1 MIVSLAIA
9 QAPLGGQA
17 AREVHVAEV
26 ESADPT
32 VAGFLKMNHTKN
44 RILQALPTG
53 DQEMAIASNSQILT

>member
-1 MIVSLAIA
+1 MIANLAIVL
-9 QAPLGGQA
+9 APLGGQA
-17 AREVHVAEV
+17 VQEVHAAEV
-26 ESADPT
+26 EYADPT